1 MKKIFALA
9 VAVVMIVAVLCTPVS
24 ALDLDQ
30 KNLMSQVWAQDTTTW
45 SWISAGTDQIV
56 DLGETKTITFTDGK
70 MWAGLD
76 TSNSINMGLQVLDQT
91 LTANGE
97 HSQVKYELSDL
108 VIKANGYDDLVVKV
122 AGTYDQTHD
131 TVRPT
136 WTDDD
141 SVVGNNSE
149 DYSFSPADIGITATA
164 DYIAWFNAIES
175 MTVTVTYIAYNG
187 EGADTAA
194 EPEATEPE
202 ATEPEATE
210 PEATEPEA
218 TEPEVNEAPAPAP
231 APAPSAPATGLALA
245 VVPAVMALAAVA
257 VSKKR

>member
-1 MKKIFALA
+1 MKKLLSLA
-9 VAVVMIVAVLCTPVS
+9 VALVLTFAVLCAPAS
-24 ALDLDQ
+24 ALDLEQ
-30 KNLMSQVWAQDTTTW
+30 KNLMIQIWAQDTTTW

-122 AGTYDQTHD
+122 AGTYDKTHD
-131 TVRPT
+131 TVRPD
-136 WTDDD
+136 WTQDD

-149 DYSFSPADIGITATA
+149 DYNFSPADIGITNTA
-164 DYIAWFNAIES
+164 DYIAWYNAIES
-175 MTVTVTYIAYNG
+175 MTVTVTYLAYNG
-187 EGADTAA
+187 EGADSVAA
-194 EPEATEPE
+194 PAENEAPAATEAPAE
-202 ATEPEATE
+202 T
-210 PEATEPEA
+210 
-218 TEPEVNEAPAPAP
+218 NEAPAPA
-231 APAPSAPATGLALA
+231 ATPAPSAPATGLALA

-257 VSKKR
+257 VSKKH